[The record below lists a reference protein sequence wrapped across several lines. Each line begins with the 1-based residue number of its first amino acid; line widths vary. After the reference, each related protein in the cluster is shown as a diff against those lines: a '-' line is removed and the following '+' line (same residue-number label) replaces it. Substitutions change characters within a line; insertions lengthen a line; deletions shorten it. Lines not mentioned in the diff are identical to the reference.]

1 MLPDKSFWSGK
12 KVLITGNTGFKG
24 AWLSLWLHEMGS
36 EVFGISLNQK
46 HPKAIFNVA
55 KLDSIISTCYLDIN
69 DFNNLFYEIKNI
81 NPDIIFHLAAQPLV
95 LESINNPLYTFNTNI
110 IGTTNILECI
120 KKLNVQSSIICTS
133 DKCYL
138 NDDLNRP
145 FIEDDRLGGKDPYS
159 ASKAGA
165 ELVTYSYLQTYFK
178 EKNSPNI
185 ATVRAGNVIGCGDYS
200 DYRIVPDI
208 INSLKNKKN
217 ISLRSPNATRPW
229 QYVLDPLLGYILLAE
244 KLHNDKKYQGSW
256 NFGPKDSTSEISVKK
271 LTEFFIEKWGNNI
284 IEIEIENNSIK
295 EAKYL
300 KIDSSKSNNELR
312 WSQKIDI
319 ESSIS
324 NIIDWEK
331 KYDIGNNMLDV
342 ATRKIKQYL
351 QNSRVGL

>member
-1 MLPDKSFWSGK
+1 MLPNKSFWSGK

-69 DFNNLFYEIKNI
+69 DFNNLFDEIKNI
-81 NPDIIFHLAAQPLV
+81 NPDIIFHLAAQSLV
-95 LESINNPLYTFNTNI
+95 VESINNPLYTFNTNI

-244 KLHNDKKYQGSW
+244 KLHNAKKYQGSW
-256 NFGPKDSTSEISVKK
+256 NFGPKDYSSEISVKR
-271 LTEFFIEKWGNNI
+271 LTEFFIDKWGNNI
-284 IEIEIENNSIK
+284 IEIEIENYSIK

-300 KIDSSKSNNELR
+300 KIDSSKSNHELG
-312 WSQKIDI
+312 WTQKVDID
-319 ESSIS
+319 SAIS
-324 NIIDWEK
+324 KIIAWEK
-331 KYDIGNNMLDV
+331 AIETNHNMLDF
-342 ATRKIKQYL
+342 TNNEIKIYMEQLNK
-351 QNSRVGL
+351 